1 MITPKFLLCFV
12 VCFNQLLQ
20 ATSQECQVITTTTTK
35 NCGEHNAVSSLPTS
49 QIARGKKGPKGE
61 RGLPGQAGEKGNPGI
76 DCNVTQIS
84 ELQQKVAKLEQN
96 NLIMMKLMPFASIGN
111 CFYKFTDQ
119 GDFSQARS
127 ECRSYG
133 GDLIH
138 RNFGPSGAAYHE
150 EIRAFI
156 TSKMDLS
163 RHGIWIGYTDVDREG
178 QWTLVNGELY
188 DAGDRSQ
195 ESLYYWMSG
204 QPDNANGNEDCAHI
218 WFQASLNDIPCS
230 TAAHSSW
237 KFYGLCEICQA

>member
-1 MITPKFLLCFV
+1 
-12 VCFNQLLQ
+12 
-20 ATSQECQVITTTTTK
+20 VITTTTTK

-61 RGLPGQAGEKGNPGI
+61 RGLPGQAGEKGNPGMN
-76 DCNVTQIS
+76 CNMTQIS
-84 ELQQKVAKLEQN
+84 ELQQKVAKLQQN
-96 NLIMMKLMPFASIGN
+96 NLFVTNLVTSLMSGASIGN
-111 CFYKFTDQ
+111 CIYKFTKQ
-119 GDFSQARS
+119 GDFSRTRS

-156 TSKMDLS
+156 TSKKDLS
-163 RHGIWIGYTDVDREG
+163 KHAIWIGYTDIDREG
-178 QWTLVNGELY
+178 QWTLVSGELY

-204 QPDNANGNEDCAHI
+204 QPSNSHGNEDCGHI
-218 WFQASLNDIPCS
+218 YHQASLNDIPCS
-230 TAAHSSW
+230 KKSHGSF
-237 KFYGLCEICQA
+237 KFYGLCEICLM

>member
-1 MITPKFLLCFV
+1 M
-12 VCFNQLLQ
+12 
-20 ATSQECQVITTTTTK
+20 S
-35 NCGEHNAVSSLPTS
+35 G
-49 QIARGKKGPKGE
+49 
-61 RGLPGQAGEKGNPGI
+61 
-76 DCNVTQIS
+76 
-84 ELQQKVAKLEQN
+84 
-96 NLIMMKLMPFASIGN
+96 ASIGN
-111 CFYKFTDQ
+111 CIYKFTKQ
-119 GDFSQARS
+119 GDFSRTRS

-195 ESLYYWMSG
+195 ESLYYWTSG
-204 QPDNANGNEDCAHI
+204 QPDNYKGNEDCAHI
-218 WFQASLNDIPCS
+218 WLRYNQASLNDMTCS
-230 TAAHSSW
+230 TKAHSSW
-237 KFYGLCEICQA
+237 KFYGLCEICQAWRTKSEVLVICSVFCISFILNRSYTNYILHILELMFH